1 MEEKE
6 EKVRLPV
13 LLGGWDIAVACGPVS
28 LTSVKCANPGRSCGS
43 LRYPTLTS
51 TAAAD
56 LSVSGSLIRKASRPF
71 SSRRSRYWTSF
82 STWRGLTMDS
92 VSSTKHLAPSTS
104 LTSTTPSSIAPLRPS
119 AFGAISPRGL
129 LTIRAA
135 SRSLSPQKKKC
146 KKKESSSRRD
156 RDQTNSMGVGGEDE
170 QKMVGPSPSKKMR
183 RADPGLRGANGKA
196 SALEFNILARQGR
209 ARASVLRLPHYDCRT
224 PMFMPVGTNGSVKGL
239 TPQQL
244 REVRLRY
251 RSGCHRS
258 QCAMLTFFSFPFPPK
273 KYKH

>member
-1 MEEKE
+1 MEEGR
-6 EKVRLPV
+6 KVRLSV
-13 LLGGWDIAVACGPVS
+13 LLGGWAIALASCSG

-119 AFGAISPRGL
+119 AFGAISPPPL
-129 LTIRAA
+129 L
-135 SRSLSPQKKKC
+135 SLSLSPPPKKKC
-146 KKKESSSRRD
+146 KKTESSSRRD
-156 RDQTNSMGVGGEDE
+156 RLIGT
-170 QKMVGPSPSKKMR
+170 R
-183 RADPGLRGANGKA
+183 RTRWESVVRTSRRWWDLPLR
-196 SALEFNILARQGR
+196 RR
-209 ARASVLRLPHYDCRT
+209 
-224 PMFMPVGTNGSVKGL
+224 
-239 TPQQL
+239 
-244 REVRLRY
+244 
-251 RSGCHRS
+251 
-258 QCAMLTFFSFPFPPK
+258 
-273 KYKH
+273 

>member
-1 MEEKE
+1 MEEGR
-6 EKVRLPV
+6 KVRLSV
-13 LLGGWDIAVACGPVS
+13 LLGGWAIALASCSG

-129 LTIRAA
+129 LTIPAA
-135 SRSLSPQKKKC
+135 CRSLSHQKKKC
-146 KKKESSSRRD
+146 KKKESSSFRD
-156 RDQTNSMGVGGEDE
+156 RLIGT
-170 QKMVGPSPSKKMR
+170 R
-183 RADPGLRGANGKA
+183 RTRWESVVRTSRRWWDLPLR
-196 SALEFNILARQGR
+196 RR
-209 ARASVLRLPHYDCRT
+209 
-224 PMFMPVGTNGSVKGL
+224 
-239 TPQQL
+239 
-244 REVRLRY
+244 
-251 RSGCHRS
+251 
-258 QCAMLTFFSFPFPPK
+258 
-273 KYKH
+273 